1 MTIVRARSGY
11 GLENTPVVAAES
23 EWPGAAA
30 ARVAARAHAQKN
42 CAAVILAIAR
52 LTAPDLPPRQ
62 RERFERLEAAA
73 TRLVTLLNDEMRD
86 VAAAAGAE
94 LKEVD
99 VGQLV
104 GAARDLVRDRAEAGA
119 VSLVVSC
126 AGGRTRGDPSALTE
140 VLVNLIGN
148 AIDASPAGQ
157 SVRVDARIA
166 SNGSHRWVIEDAGRG
181 MPAHVLAG
189 VGGVLRSAQPFGSG
203 FGIALA
209 SKTIRAH
216 GGTLQFESRAEGG
229 TRAVIDLPGAR

>member
-1 MTIVRARSGY
+1 MRAGSGY
-11 GLENTPVVAAES
+11 GLEITPVVAAES
-23 EWPGAAA
+23 ELPGVAA

-52 LTAPDLPPRQ
+52 LAAPDLPPLQ

-73 TRLVTLLNDEMRD
+73 TRLVTLLNDEMRES
-86 VAAAAGAE
+86 AAAAAAE
-94 LKEVD
+94 LEEVD
-99 VGQLV
+99 VGQLL
-104 GAARDLVRDRAEAGA
+104 GAARELVRDRAEAAA

-126 AGGRTRGDPSALTE
+126 AGGRTRGDASALAE

-157 SVRVDARIA
+157 SVRVDARLA
-166 SNGSHRWVIEDAGRG
+166 PGGGHRWVIEDAGKG

-189 VGGVLRSAQPFGSG
+189 VGGVVRSARPFGSG

-209 SKTIRAH
+209 SRTIRAH
-216 GGTLQFESRAEGG
+216 GGTLQFESRDQGG
-229 TRAVIDLPGAR
+229 TRAVVDLPGAC